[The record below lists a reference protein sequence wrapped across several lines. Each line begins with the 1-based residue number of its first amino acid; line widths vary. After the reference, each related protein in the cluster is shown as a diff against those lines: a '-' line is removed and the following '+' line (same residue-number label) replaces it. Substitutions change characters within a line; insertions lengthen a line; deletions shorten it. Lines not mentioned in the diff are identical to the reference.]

1 MFISE
6 FSKFHHIDYLRI
18 LTSIRTMRDE
28 TKDKLIHNSLFS
40 SEFSKFHPWII
51 RPYISTSIHSF
62 CNLSIKQRIRKVD
75 SLISYFSEF
84 SNFRSFFFL
93 ILNLWKKKDKLQS
106 LPLLSILQISSLLNH
121 YSSLFIPTNV
131 HSPQI
136 ARQRMAKVD
145 SLRFHISVNFPS
157 LISRLISR
165 FLTNTMKHRGGKVDS
180 LRFHVPIPLC
190 CTPLSKTW
198 KTGGIIIGNDP
209 RRNADMLHLFEHCA
223 AEFNL
228 GL

>member
-62 CNLSIKQRIRKVD
+62 YNLSIKQRIRKVD

-84 SNFRSFFFL
+84 SNFRSFFFF
-93 ILNLWKKKDKLQS
+93 NFKSMKKKRTNSNLFHSSQFSKFHHYWTTTRLYLFQQTCILRRSRDKEW
-106 LPLLSILQISSLLNH
+106 PKSILFDFISLWIFQV
-121 YSSLFIPTNV
+121 SSPV
-131 HSPQI
+131 SSPG
-136 ARQRMAKVD
+136 
-145 SLRFHISVNFPS
+145 F
-157 LISRLISR
+157 
-165 FLTNTMKHRGGKVDS
+165 
-180 LRFHVPIPLC
+180 
-190 CTPLSKTW
+190 
-198 KTGGIIIGNDP
+198 
-209 RRNADMLHLFEHCA
+209 
-223 AEFNL
+223 
-228 GL
+228 